1 MTPTAVVPVPGEA
14 TAPDAQARSEF
25 GAFWTQ
31 FAGVLAP
38 NTVCAMAGKVKV
50 ESETIA
56 TETRSKLIERM
67 KSSLVRA
74 TEVASRDG
82 LR

>member
-1 MTPTAVVPVPGEA
+1 VPVPGDA
-14 TAPDAQARSEF
+14 TEPDAQARSEL

-31 FAGVLAP
+31 FAGVPAP
-38 NTVCAMAGKVKV
+38 NTVWATAGKAKA

-56 TETRSKLIERM
+56 TETTRSSLIERM
-67 KSSLVRA
+67 KSSLVHITA
-74 TEVASRDG
+74 VASRDG